1 MATTAS
7 MSEVAKNVEDAELEP
22 LTPEEAAAIGE
33 RSAAAPPL
41 LRGRY
46 TLKLPTLTDA
56 VFFDRFITSYG
67 PDGEPEMIEVDGALV
82 PKKIKHLELV
92 LEGGDELG
100 LTIVK
105 GPERIG
111 DRVRFR
117 ASTVARNRGGKPPV
131 RASDLGLLV
140 VRAFGLNMPRTPA
153 EMLTTMK
160 KLSNKTFDA
169 TAVYVGSC
177 NPKRDAWVQ
186 QQRLDGSTFFGPYTP
201 DGATEPIKGCG
212 ARLYNSKFVADEAAE
227 DEMVRRGATVICTGN
242 PRKGIN
248 ECGARVRAFVEWDAF
263 GPAGGGK

>member
-1 MATTAS
+1 MATAS
-7 MSEVAKNVEDAELEP
+7 MSEIAANVADAELEP

-33 RSAAAPPL
+33 RSAAVPPL

-56 VFFDRFITSYG
+56 VFFDRFIGEYG
-67 PDGEPEMIEVDGALV
+67 PDGEPVMIEVNGAQV
-82 PKKIKHLELV
+82 PKKIKHLELS
-92 LEGGDELG
+92 LAGGDELG
-100 LTIVK
+100 LTILK
-105 GPERIG
+105 GPERVG

-117 ASTVARNRGGKPPV
+117 ADTVARNRGGKPPV

-153 EMLTTMK
+153 EMLAALK

-177 NPKRDAWVQ
+177 NPKKDAWVQ

-212 ARLYNSKFVADEAAE
+212 ARLYNKAFVADEAAE
-227 DEMVRRGATVICTGN
+227 DEMVRRGATAICPGN
-242 PRKGIN
+242 PRKGVT
-248 ECGARVRAFVEWDAF
+248 ECGARIRAFTEWEAF